1 MNKKN
6 ILLVSIA
13 ILFLSAC
20 NSSKNGIAMKRKY
33 NNGYYVSVK
42 HKNHNTSKQE
52 IASTN
57 KKGETST
64 TTVLQPIGQKT
75 HTESTPPVLYASL
88 KTDNNFSEKKK
99 VSQASS
105 PKEHQAAL
113 VSKIVNASYPKAE
126 TASKKQATKQTTSK
140 AAADSDTMLVIMI
153 ILCLFPF
160 FNLIAVYLKD
170 GKKITMNFWIDLIL
184 DVLFFLP
191 GIIFALLVVL
201 DVVNLA

>member
-42 HKNHNTSKQE
+42 QKNHNTTKQE
-52 IASTN
+52 IVSNN
-57 KKGETST
+57 KKGEATAT
-64 TTVLQPIGQKT
+64 KVLQPVGQKM

-88 KTDNNFSEKKK
+88 KNSNGFNEKKK
-99 VSQASS
+99 TQQASS
-105 PKEHQAAL
+105 NKEHQADL
-113 VSKIVNASYPKAE
+113 VSKIVNATNPKAE
-126 TASKKQATKQTTSK
+126 TSSKKHTTEQTTSK
-140 AAADSDTMLVIMI
+140 AAGNSDAMLVIMI

-160 FNLIAVYLKD
+160 FNLIAVYLK
-170 GKKITMNFWIDLIL
+170 
-184 DVLFFLP
+184 
-191 GIIFALLVVL
+191 
-201 DVVNLA
+201 